1 MDAMKTASKRVVQK
15 TAKATGDLADKI
27 SSLGKSKS
35 KEKENETQEIYIPLE
50 KGQQIDNLRFFKTYY
65 KNGIPK
71 KYKLARYNN

>member
-1 MDAMKTASKRVVQK
+1 MKTASKRVVQK

-50 KGQQIDNLRFFKTYY
+50 KGQQIDNLRFFKTY

>member
-1 MDAMKTASKRVVQK
+1 MDAVKTASKRVVQK

-35 KEKENETQEIYIPLE
+35 KEKENETQENYIPLE

>member
-1 MDAMKTASKRVVQK
+1 MDAVKTASKRVVQK